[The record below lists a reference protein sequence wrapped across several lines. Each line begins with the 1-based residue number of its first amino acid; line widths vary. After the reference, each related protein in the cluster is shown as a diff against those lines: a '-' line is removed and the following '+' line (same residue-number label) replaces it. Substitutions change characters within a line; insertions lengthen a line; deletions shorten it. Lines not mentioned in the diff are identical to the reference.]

1 MLLFSNVLEYGAQ
14 TFVFALKK
22 CVDFFISKHGKRKE
36 APKPSLFLN
45 LKKKNEVIIYITYI
59 TLHIHNRHYILSHY
73 LYALKCQII

>member
-1 MLLFSNVLEYGAQ
+1 MLLFINVLEYGAQ

-45 LKKKNEVIIYITYI
+45 LKKKM
-59 TLHIHNRHYILSHY
+59 R
-73 LYALKCQII
+73 